1 MMIKLDDI
9 IPNRF
14 QPREVFDEEALNK
27 LADSIRQHGVIEP
40 ILVRPVS
47 NKYEIIAGERRYKAS
62 VMAGLTA
69 IPAIVRQLD
78 DKESSIVA
86 FIENEHRSDVSAI
99 EEARTMERILKNNNM
114 TQEELAKELGVNQ
127 STIANKI
134 RLLNL
139 PFEVQDALMHNEI
152 SERHARSLLSVKEED
167 KQIELLQK
175 IKEKKMTV
183 RELDSEIKS
192 MNENMN
198 NFNEQNN
205 MGSMNS
211 MPGMM
216 NPEGARKEFDP
227 NAYLNSL
234 SFGPAPSVSS
244 PMPEINTPPTPPM
257 PSAPADDDGFMSFL
271 NNYANNPLPEE
282 PKPPVMPQATLN
294 EQIPSETPE
303 SNDFRNILNNYENKP
318 SPSLVDEPASTPA
331 VEETNSDGGFMDF
344 LNNYEKNNPVEED
357 EKMPALA
364 TPESAQAVEETKSD
378 GGFMDFLNNYDNNNP
393 VQDTPAAPSLV
404 DEPASTP
411 VAEETKSDG
420 GFMDFL
426 NSYDNK
432 NPLPPEEPETPEE
445 PVSGGVTSNYVNKPE
460 TDNLYSNFSTPTNDN
475 VSMSNP
481 VPTLASAPENQYVEN
496 SENYVDISKKDRITD
511 IDTIINKL
519 GDVVKEIK
527 EKSVYKIDTDEINY
541 DDIYQITIK
550 IDKRD
555 F

>member
-1 MMIKLDDI
+1 MYIKLDDI

-14 QPREVFDEEALNK
+14 QPREVFDEDALNK

-62 VMAGLTA
+62 VMAGLTT
-69 IPAIVRQLD
+69 IPAIVRKLD

-167 KQIELLQK
+167 KQIELLNK

-183 RELDSEIKS
+183 RELDSEIKN
-192 MNENMN
+192 MNDGMN

-216 NPEGARKEFDP
+216 NPEGVRKEFDP

-234 SFGPAPSVSS
+234 NFGSTPMSS
-244 PMPEINTPPTPPM
+244 PMPEPSTPPTPPM
-257 PSAPADDDGFMSFL
+257 PSTPATDDDGFMSFL
-271 NNYANNPLPEE
+271 NNYENKNPLPEE
-282 PKPPVMPQATLN
+282 PKPPVMPNVTLN

-318 SPSLVDEPASTPA
+318 APSLVDMPTPAEPAT
-331 VEETNSDGGFMDF
+331 EESG
-344 LNNYEKNNPVEED
+344 
-357 EKMPALA
+357 
-364 TPESAQAVEETKSD
+364 

-393 VQDTPAAPSLV
+393 VPEDDKMPELATTSAPVEPKPDNSFMDYLNNYDSNNKTPEPTPMPEVNTPAPEAPK
-404 DEPASTP
+404 T
-411 VAEETKSDG
+411 DG

-426 NSYDNK
+426 NSYDNN

-445 PVSGGVTSNYVNKPE
+445 PVGGGITSSYENIPK
-460 TDNLYSNFSTPTNDN
+460 TDNLYSNFTTPTNDN

-481 VPTLASAPENQYVEN
+481 TPSLVTEPENKYVEDN
-496 SENYVDISKKDRITD
+496 ANYVDISKQDRITD
-511 IDTIINKL
+511 VDTIINKL
-519 GDVVKEIK
+519 GDVIKEIK
-527 EKSVYKIDTDEINY
+527 EKSVYKVDTDEINY